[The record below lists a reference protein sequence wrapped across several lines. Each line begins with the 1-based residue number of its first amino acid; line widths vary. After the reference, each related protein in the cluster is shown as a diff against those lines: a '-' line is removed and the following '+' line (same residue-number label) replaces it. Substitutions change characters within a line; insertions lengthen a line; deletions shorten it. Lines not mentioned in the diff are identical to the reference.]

1 MRAVKAAGLEHFRF
15 HDLRHFNASLMLS
28 EGIPDKYAVER
39 MGHSTTAILKSV
51 YQHTEDTKRMEVNAM
66 MNGCID
72 SLLSS

>member
-1 MRAVKAAGLEHFRF
+1 
-15 HDLRHFNASLMLS
+15 MLS

-51 YQHTEDTKRMEVNAM
+51 YQNTEDTKRMEVNAM

>member
-1 MRAVKAAGLEHFRF
+1 
-15 HDLRHFNASLMLS
+15 MLS